1 MFLNFKKIS
10 GIPLKSGFL
19 TPSEIVQKFLIKIF
33 LMLPE
38 PENPTF
44 KSILA
49 LEIFLTSQKI
59 LINFKD
65 SQNTLDTK
73 KTIEG
78 KRTT

>member
-1 MFLNFKKIS
+1 
-10 GIPLKSGFL
+10 
-19 TPSEIVQKFLIKIF
+19 
-33 LMLPE
+33 MLPE